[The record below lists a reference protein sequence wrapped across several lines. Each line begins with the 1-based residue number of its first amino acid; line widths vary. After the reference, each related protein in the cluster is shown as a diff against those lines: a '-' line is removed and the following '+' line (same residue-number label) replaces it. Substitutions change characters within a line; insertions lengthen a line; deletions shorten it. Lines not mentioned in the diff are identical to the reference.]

1 MTGPTASTGS
11 AASTP
16 SRRGGGPPLV
26 IAGLAIGSL
35 VLGALL
41 IAVQA
46 LGLGTGANAAPTRA
60 PTGEA
65 AQLTHDLIVKA
76 LGDASFQ
83 VHDPPND
90 FRPGESPQLYSVPRG
105 LVQVILPSEPKG
117 EYVVIYEL
125 SSANEADR
133 VGRDF
138 AAYLAGGTGAVQ
150 YPRDSRF
157 VIQRL
162 GSTLVFFPWS
172 PSVSPDPRVAE
183 LAAVLDMIGTPI
195 LP

>member
-16 SRRGGGPPLV
+16 SRRGAGPPPV

-60 PTGEA
+60 PTGDA